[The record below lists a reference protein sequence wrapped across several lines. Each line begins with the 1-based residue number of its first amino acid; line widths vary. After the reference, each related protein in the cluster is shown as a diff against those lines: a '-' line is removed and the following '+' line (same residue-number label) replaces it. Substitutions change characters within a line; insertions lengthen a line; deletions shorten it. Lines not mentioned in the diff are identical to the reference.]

1 MNAAIGIDI
10 GGTNVQVALVRED
23 GRVLDQHRLDV
34 ASVTDTDHFL
44 THIFSI
50 IQRFQAVDSNLE
62 LIGIGV
68 GSPGANTH
76 TGTIEK
82 AANLP
87 WKTVPIVSFLQSK
100 LDLPVFLTNDANLF
114 AIGEKVFGRAK
125 GMEDFLVITLGTG
138 VGAGIYTNGH
148 LLSGKD
154 GLAGEVGHT
163 IYQRNGRPCK
173 CGKQGCLEQYTSA
186 TGFLLTV
193 RQLLKENKLE
203 TTLSPDQLFTAEEVA
218 KAALQGDRLALRAFE
233 LTGQILGEALA
244 DLAACLNPEA
254 IFISGGLTKAG
265 ELILEP
271 TSLSF
276 QSNLLAIYPRPIPL
290 LKGSLPEDTAG
301 VLGAAALVWE
311 FNYSSKQ
318 SSLTVI

>member
-10 GGTNVQVALVRED
+10 GGTNVQLALVRED
-23 GRVLDQHRLDV
+23 GGVLDHHRLDV
-34 ASVTDTDHFL
+34 ATAADADQFL
-44 THIFSI
+44 SELLLVIH
-50 IQRFQAVDSNLE
+50 RFQAETPDTCMV
-62 LIGIGV
+62 GIGV
-68 GSPGANTH
+68 GSPGANLQ

-87 WKTVPIVSFLQSK
+87 WKAVPIVSFLQTN
-100 LDLPVFLTNDANLF
+100 LDLPVYLTNDANLF
-114 AIGEKVFGRAK
+114 AIGEKVFGKAK
-125 GMEDFLVITLGTG
+125 EMEDFIVITLGTG

-173 CGKQGCLEQYTSA
+173 CGKQGCLERYTSA

-193 RQLLKENKLE
+193 QQLLKENKLD
-203 TTLSPDQLFTAEEVA
+203 TTLTQDQSVSAKEVA
-218 KAALQGDRLALRAFE
+218 KAALHGDRLAVRAFE

-254 IFISGGLTKAG
+254 IFLSGGLTKAG
-265 ELILEP
+265 ELIMEP
-271 TSLSF
+271 TSRSF
-276 QSNLLAIYPRPIPL
+276 QSNLLAIYPRTIPL

-318 SSLTVI
+318 PSLI